1 MLGPILISI
10 GTFFE
15 EISSSI
21 GKDKVKHHLESPYT
35 MAFLS
40 LFWAAVIFTLISV
53 FKADGFIFKLAS
65 LPTFL
70 TRAILEVV
78 QMYVSVMAVIKADR
92 STFSFVR
99 TLTIPLLLIV
109 DLILGYQIGLL
120 PTLGIGLI
128 IVTLGV
134 LFFNHGIKKAGIGFV
149 LFSAVNAVITIS
161 LYKYDITHFNSV
173 AAEQLI
179 IHLILLTSFLLLAIF
194 KAKENPLIFLEKP
207 IFLLQSAAIG
217 IGGALESFA
226 YNYGAASVM
235 TAAKRAF
242 AIFWSLLAGKVYFKE
257 KHFILKFVIFILLLG
272 GLILLA
278 QG

>member
-15 EISSSI
+15 EVSDSI

-40 LFWAAVIFTLISV
+40 LFWAAIIFTLISV
-53 FKADGFIFKLAS
+53 FKADGFVFKLAS

-70 TRAILEVV
+70 LRAFLEVG
-78 QMYVSVMAVIKADR
+78 QMYVSIMAIVKADR

-99 TLTIPLLLIV
+99 TITIPFLLIV
-109 DLILGYQIGLL
+109 DLILGYQIGFM
-120 PTLGIGLI
+120 PTVGIGVI

-134 LFFNHGIKKAGIGFV
+134 LFFNHGIKKTGLGFV
-149 LFSAVNAVITIS
+149 LFSAINAVITIS
-161 LYKYDITHFNSV
+161 LFKYDITHFNSV
-173 AAEQLI
+173 AAEQLLI
-179 IHLILLTSFLLLAIF
+179 NAILLTVFLLLAIF
-194 KAKENPLIFLEKP
+194 KAKENPLVFLEKP

-217 IGGALESFA
+217 IGGVIESFG
-226 YNYGAASVM
+226 YNYGAASIM
-235 TAAKRAF
+235 TAAKRSS

-257 KHFILKFVIFILLLG
+257 KHIIFKFAIFILLLG
-272 GLILLA
+272 GFILLA
-278 QG
+278 LN